1 MFSQEK
7 TDNIKNSAAFPKDA
21 IKSLLIENNWKLEEI
36 DQVVIAGNEVFPPK
50 LMNIFIIQKIK
61 LLKLQK
67 SLGLQK
73 KIRGGLIGK
82 IFPSLF
88 EFLRKRRSAQLAK
101 EGAKNLKKQIVELG
115 LLINL

>member
-1 MFSQEK
+1 MKILSLHLGHNATAAIAVDGKIVGVFSQEK

-50 LMNIFIIQKIK
+50 AYEYLYNSKNKIVETSKIIRFA
-61 LLKLQK
+61 
-67 SLGLQK
+67 K

-88 EFLRKRRSAQLAK
+88 EF
-101 EGAKNLKKQIVELG
+101 
-115 LLINL
+115 